1 MGSKQDIRIYR
12 NGPRQLVVDS
22 DAVANGDLQVL
33 GKMTSNDLNVL
44 GNFMINGKDL
54 QAVRRVVR
62 WKFTQSQDN
71 SSLCDERCLT

>member
-1 MGSKQDIRIYR
+1 MYR

-22 DAVANGDLQVL
+22 DVVANGDLQVL

-54 QAVRRVVR
+54 QAVRRVVNR
-62 WKFTQSQDN
+62 LQTLVSRN
-71 SSLCDERCLT
+71 